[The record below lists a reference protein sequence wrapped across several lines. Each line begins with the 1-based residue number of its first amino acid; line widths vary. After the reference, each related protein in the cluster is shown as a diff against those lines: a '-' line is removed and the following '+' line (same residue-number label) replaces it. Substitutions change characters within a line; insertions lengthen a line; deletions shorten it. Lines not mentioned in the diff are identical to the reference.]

1 MPATLTYN
9 PLTPQKSAEFLRPYP
24 RRYARYAEIHPVPP
38 LKGLGEPRAASG
50 SYRALA
56 PGGETL
62 PCGIKGDPSVLPKPI
77 PNSKFLILHWSFT
90 FSAKEKDVETGLSY
104 FGSRYYSSDLSIWL
118 SVDPMSDKYAS
129 LSSYTYCANNPVK
142 LVDPNGEELTDF
154 YDIATGEHLEHIEDG
169 IDEAIAIH
177 RIVYDAY
184 VKEGTLDENK
194 DKIGYSL
201 GKNSDFVD
209 LAGTIYAESDA
220 KYYSLEESAGIGSV
234 IRNRANANNSSLV
247 AEASSGNIYGWGNR
261 KSILSPNANPE
272 KVNLAYKAAM
282 LTIGGGFDF
291 SKGGFYWQGRDFAEL
306 GSGANNQ
313 FYQNGFHFRSSY
325 HDIFGMGD
333 KLSDDSW
340 KYKYESTA
348 AGGRTVFMR
357 LTKAWKDAHHT
368 EKWHGGR

>member
-1 MPATLTYN
+1 MPAMRTYS
-9 PLTPQKSAEFLRPYP
+9 PLTPQNPAESLRTNTC
-24 RRYARYAEIHPVPP
+24 RYARYAETHPVQP
-38 LKGLGEPRAASG
+38 LKGLWETRTVTLF
-50 SYRALA
+50 YRALS
-56 PGGETL
+56 PNGDSL
-62 PCGIKGDPSVLPKPI
+62 PFRITAIHPVVPQSIL
-77 PNSKFLILHWSFT
+77 NSEFLILNWTYT
-90 FSAKEKDVETGLSY
+90 FSAKEKDSETGLSY

-118 SVDPMSDKYAS
+118 SVDPMSDKYPS
-129 LSSYTYCANNPVK
+129 LSPYVYCADNPVK